1 MSGELL
7 FWDIPTGLLVAS
19 LREPVM
25 VAHHIGMAFMSA
37 AGVLG
42 IYTYYGKLL
51 NLFDELPHLLLGI

>member
-1 MSGELL
+1 MLGELL

-42 IYTYYGKLL
+42 IYTYYGKPL
-51 NLFDELPHLLLGI
+51 N